1 VRALAASVVDWAAL
15 GKVVVAALVAG
26 VGVTFC
32 FSLAVAGATRFAE
45 MRRADRTAGA
55 VVYAAIGIA
64 GLLVTVAAVVIGIVV
79 MTKKS

>member
-1 VRALAASVVDWAAL
+1 VVDWAAL

-55 VVYAAIGIA
+55 VFYAAIGIA